1 MKILFI
7 IVIIDKV
14 LSSNVKMLKYAQIS
28 SSLHVKVLLGT
39 PLMIKFFEVNLE
51 SNATYICNTI
61 SNSSTFVSYGN
72 KTTTLLGETEL
83 LYEHC
88 TDTVTLLDMRTTISN
103 LTYFKLYKLVGSYD
117 ALAFGSKIIQKD
129 TSLVYSLYNQKQIDK
144 LSFGINNT
152 IYNDGYVYLGGFPDE
167 LIDTT
172 HKAKFENV
180 LYEESKWGVK
190 IDNIEVKGKLYD
202 SKEEKAILSSCAL
215 VTYAPRRFID
225 FFNETVMK
233 KYVDKKDCAYEDLEG
248 NEHFLCVCDV
258 FDEIP
263 ELKMIIE
270 GKVITFKRDFMY
282 RMTLHFCRL
291 TIEENHKGNYWILGT
306 NFLKNYPIEFSYEDN
321 SIIFYSTNPFDQYER
336 TNYSSVKIILFVNI
350 SIMLICMLLYNII

>member
-14 LSSNVKMLKYAQIS
+14 LSSNVKVLKYAQIS

-282 RMTLHFCRL
+282 RMTLHSCRL

>member
-14 LSSNVKMLKYAQIS
+14 LSSNVKVLKYAQIS

-263 ELKMIIE
+263 E
-270 GKVITFKRDFMY
+270 
-282 RMTLHFCRL
+282 
-291 TIEENHKGNYWILGT
+291 
-306 NFLKNYPIEFSYEDN
+306 
-321 SIIFYSTNPFDQYER
+321 
-336 TNYSSVKIILFVNI
+336 
-350 SIMLICMLLYNII
+350 

>member
-14 LSSNVKMLKYAQIS
+14 LSSNVKVLKYAQIS

-167 LIDTT
+167 FIDTT
-172 HKAKFENV
+172 HKAKFEN
-180 LYEESKWGVK
+180 G
-190 IDNIEVKGKLYD
+190 
-202 SKEEKAILSSCAL
+202 
-215 VTYAPRRFID
+215 
-225 FFNETVMK
+225 
-233 KYVDKKDCAYEDLEG
+233 
-248 NEHFLCVCDV
+248 
-258 FDEIP
+258 
-263 ELKMIIE
+263 II
-270 GKVITFKRDFMY
+270 
-282 RMTLHFCRL
+282 
-291 TIEENHKGNYWILGT
+291 
-306 NFLKNYPIEFSYEDN
+306 
-321 SIIFYSTNPFDQYER
+321 
-336 TNYSSVKIILFVNI
+336 
-350 SIMLICMLLYNII
+350 